1 MSARASNPHALAQ
14 VWLFIVAPLIGA
26 GVAGVLFKRGGALA
40 AEDVIPFILF
50 NWRTP
55 LPWEWFS
62 LLMCGVLTQVGQ
74 VCLTKSLQ
82 SERIAKVAVL
92 NYFGLVYALIFS
104 VTIFGE
110 RYTTQTVLGIALV
123 VAGVLLA
130 VLYGKPRPLEVIEE
144 VETAVV

>member
-1 MSARASNPHALAQ
+1 VVLHFQLVGIA
-14 VWLFIVAPLIGA
+14 A
-26 GVAGVLFKRGGALA
+26 GLVFTFFR
-40 AEDVIPFILF
+40 
-50 NWRTP
+50 WRTP

-82 SERIAKVAVL
+82 SERIAKVAML
-92 NYFGLVYALIFS
+92 NYIGLVYALIFG

-110 RYTTQTVLGIALV
+110 HSSAQTVLGILLI

-130 VLYGKPRPLEVIEE
+130 VLYGKPKPPEVMEE
-144 VETAVV
+144 TETAVVI